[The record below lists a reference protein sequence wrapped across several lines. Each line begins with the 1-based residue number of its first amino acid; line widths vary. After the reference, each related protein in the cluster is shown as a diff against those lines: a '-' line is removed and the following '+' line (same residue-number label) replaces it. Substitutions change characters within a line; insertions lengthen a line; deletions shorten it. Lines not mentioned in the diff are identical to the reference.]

1 MENSISVKE
10 IGAIKDE
17 FYLTENNG
25 YTLSFK
31 VTDFEGKEVNL
42 DDLGL
47 KCTSVMYLD
56 EGEINSQDV
65 PSKDGKLQL
74 NVKADTLK
82 DQNETE
88 LRLFFYDKADNQ
100 PSLIKNFKIKPNFS
114 NKSVIVWDYAI
125 EMNKVKDFTE
135 EFYNTVKG
143 AKGDKGAD
151 GKDGKSAYE
160 LALANG
166 FKGSESEWIASLKG
180 KDGVSTIP
188 DGAVTTPKL
197 ANGGVTLL
205 KTSFLKRGKNIFNK
219 SNIINGKLLNY
230 ATGVMVDGSKYVTEQ
245 NIEIQ
250 PNQTFTQNY
259 GDVVVFKDASGKFIS
274 GLARSSTPTSPRT
287 FTTPSNAM
295 FMDTSSVTKS
305 AGAGYDYT
313 MYQIE
318 LGTISTNFE
327 NYYLT
332 VKNLVPNILP
342 DSISG
347 DEIKIDTVN
356 TANIKDGAISLQ
368 KTNFFNISV
377 NQFDKSKVTKGFY
390 VNQLNGQLSANATYS
405 ASEFIPTKPNTK
417 YTRSSNLIHYA
428 FYDGNNNPIPFN
440 PTSTATITS
449 PKGTVYRRESMKS
462 SDVGT
467 YMSVEG
473 ETLPSQ
479 YVDFGA
485 KLDNDLVDLSSVQTD
500 SFGKNLLRKFN
511 AQVAKW
517 QSGLPTRIELLLLGD
532 SWTDHEPRFAKP
544 LREKLKAIYGDG
556 GIGYIS
562 FANNE
567 YGNGAV
573 AVGTT
578 GAWKHYDAP
587 YDSATAKSINTSMI
601 ETTTTGDT
609 AIINISEESDYIE
622 INFLKQT
629 GTWRYNVDG
638 GEWAT
643 VDSSTTDKV
652 VLNMSLAKHK
662 INFEHLTGTTTLL
675 NAVSYKGEKGVVVH
689 CVGNGG
695 LKASDIVTSDRA
707 NWITQF
713 AKMNV
718 QTANIMLGTNDMSAN
733 VELTDFKNQIKEIV
747 SRVREGKP
755 GIDVT
760 LCSPSGNNLTGKK
773 YTMKEYD
780 TAIREVAQEL
790 NCAFLSLYDNLGDY
804 ATANANGIMQSDGV
818 HPNELGGFVIAN
830 TYYDRLLRI

>member
-1 MENSISVKE
+1 MIPK
-10 IGAIKDE
+10 IGTEVGSETRNIINMLIDVVNGQSSALEELVIDGQLTDE
-17 FYLTENNG
+17 QYQQLIIILNG
-25 YTLSFK
+25 
-31 VTDFEGKEVNL
+31 
-42 DDLGL
+42 
-47 KCTSVMYLD
+47 
-56 EGEINSQDV
+56 
-65 PSKDGKLQL
+65 
-74 NVKADTLK
+74 
-82 DQNETE
+82 
-88 LRLFFYDKADNQ
+88 
-100 PSLIKNFKIKPNFS
+100 LIKKGEVTVSDINTNLGKIGLEHLS
-114 NKSVIVWDYAI
+114 DEVIKAI
-125 EMNKVKDFTE
+125 AGTAPVNAV
-135 EFYNTVKG
+135 V
-143 AKGDKGAD
+143 A
-151 GKDGKSAYE
+151 
-160 LALANG
+160 
-166 FKGSESEWIASLKG
+166 
-180 KDGVSTIP
+180 

-197 ANGGVTLL
+197 ASGAVSIL
-205 KTSFLKRGKNIFNK
+205 KTNFLKRGKNIFNLK
-219 SNIINGKLLNY
+219 NVQQGKLLNY
-230 ATGVMVDGSKYVTEQ
+230 LTGALSDNTSYVTEQ
-245 NIEIQ
+245 NIEVL
-250 PNQTFTQNY
+250 PNQQYTQNY
-259 GDVVVFKDASGKFIS
+259 GDVVVFKDATGKFIS
-274 GLARSSTPTSPRT
+274 GLARSSTPLTPRT
-287 FTTPSNAM
+287 FTTPSNAV
-295 FMDTSSVTKS
+295 FIDVTSIAKGTTL
-305 AGAGYDYT
+305 GYDYT

-318 LGTISTNFE
+318 IGTTATSYEEYNLSIS
-327 NYYLT
+327 
-332 VKNLVPNILP
+332 NLVPNIKDGSITNNKLSQDAVLP
-342 DSISG
+342 I
-347 DEIKIDTVN
+347 
-356 TANIKDGAISLQ
+356 NIKDASISPQ
-368 KTNFFNISV
+368 KTTFIAQSV
-377 NQFDKSKVTKGFY
+377 NQFDKSNASKGFY
-390 VNQLNGQLSANATYS
+390 VNQTNGQLAANASYT
-405 ASEFIPTKPNTK
+405 ASDFMPTKPNTK
-417 YTRSSNLIHYA
+417 YTRSSNLVYYA
-428 FYDGNNNPIPFN
+428 FYGSNNAYIPY
-440 PTSTATITS
+440 TATATHTITS
-449 PKGTVYRRESMKS
+449 PPGTAYRRETVLTSN
-462 SDVGT
+462 VGS

-479 YVDFGA
+479 YVGFGA
-485 KLDNDLVDLSSVQTD
+485 KLDSKLIDLSSVQTD

-517 QSGLPTRIELLLLGD
+517 QSGLSTRIELLLLGD

-544 LREKLKAIYGDG
+544 LRDKLKAIYGDG

-601 ETTTTGDT
+601 ETTTAGDT

-638 GEWAT
+638 AEWTT

-675 NAVSYKGEKGVVVH
+675 NAVSYKGKKGVVVH

-695 LKASDIVTSDRA
+695 LKASDIVTSDRT
-707 NWITQF
+707 NWISQF

-790 NCAFLSLYDNLGDY
+790 NCAFLSLYDNLGDF
-804 ATANANGIMQSDGV
+804 ATANANGLMQDDGV